1 MEFEPPRFNDEGAF
15 SWDSLTII
23 SEVKCQ
29 LITITSGWTRGRSPP
44 FLMVI

>member
-1 MEFEPPRFNDEGAF
+1 MEFEPPRLDYEGAF
-15 SWDSLTII
+15 SCSLTII

-44 FLMVI
+44 FLGVI

>member
-15 SWDSLTII
+15 SCSLTII

-44 FLMVI
+44 SLVVI

>member
-15 SWDSLTII
+15 SWNSLTII
-23 SEVKCQ
+23 SEVKCR
-29 LITITSGWTRGRSPP
+29 LITTTSGWTRGRSPP